1 MSILRYF
8 NKHHGWYDGKRTPF
22 GGGGGGWNP
31 VSFVTDPISD
41 ALGTSGGGGGLLG
54 GIEDLG
60 QGIGSGLAEVDKF
73 VGREVPGGWVLPAAL
88 AAAYATGYIDPTL
101 FASEA
106 AATEAAAAG
115 AGSIAT
121 EAGQT
126 AFFEALASGAT
137 SAEAV
142 QTASIIEAA
151 AGAGLSGSALTP
163 DMIAYANASA
173 DPIGSINA
181 IAGLTPEEFASYTQ
195 IIGGPSQAAGF
206 TAGQDL
212 AELMASHP
220 NLTAAQLEDIMMI
233 NYGTDPMLA
242 ADAANLAAN
251 GYDAATIDQVLGYS
265 YNASEL
271 AGTGIDAVAADSAA
285 GLNAKDVLKNL
296 SRAKSLA
303 KLLGGAG
310 SVVKAANM
318 PTQQAWQQK
327 ANQNFIT
334 APQEQFGGLYQ
345 MNQNPFTFQNPLAN
359 AVAGGKQPGVYDVS
373 GTQGQAL
380 NTTQQN
386 KIFSS
391 LLRS

>member
-1 MSILRYF
+1 MFKS
-8 NKHHGWYDGKRTPF
+8 KHSGWTFAGTRTPF
-22 GGGGGGWNP
+22 GGGGDIFSGIG
-31 VSFVTDPISD
+31 D
-41 ALGTSGGGGGLLG
+41 ALASIDPGPA
-54 GIEDLG
+54 IG
-60 QGIGSGLAEVDKF
+60 QGLAEVDKF

-142 QTASIIEAA
+142 QTASIVEAA
-151 AGAGLSGSALTP
+151 ASAGLSGSALTP

-195 IIGGPSQAAGF
+195 IIGGPSSAAGF

-212 AELMASHP
+212 AQLMASHP

-265 YNASEL
+265 YNPTEL
-271 AGTGIDAVAADSAA
+271 AGTGIESVAADSAA
-285 GLNAKDVLKNL
+285 GINAKDVLKNV
-296 SRAKSLA
+296 SRAKQLA
-303 KLLGGAG
+303 NLLGGNTG
-310 SVVKAANM
+310 SMIKAAKM
-318 PTQQAWQQK
+318 PTQQAWQQQ
-327 ANQNFIT
+327 AAQNFIT

-345 MNQNPFTFQNPLAN
+345 MNKNPFTFQNPMAN
-359 AVAGGKQPGVYDVS
+359 ALTANKPATGLDVS

-380 NTTQQN
+380 NTQQQN
-386 KIFSS
+386 QIYSS

>member
-8 NKHHGWYDGKRTPF
+8 NKHQGWHDGKRTPF
-22 GGGGGGWNP
+22 GGGSWNP
-31 VSFVTDPISD
+31 VNIVSD
-41 ALGTSGGGGGLLG
+41 AFSSVGDAFASIDPGPA
-54 GIEDLG
+54 IG
-60 QGIGSGLAEVDKF
+60 QGLAEVDKT
-73 VGREVPGGWVLPAAL
+73 VGREIPGGWVLPAAI
-88 AAAYATGYIDPTL
+88 AAAYATGYIDPSL
-101 FASEA
+101 FATEA

-142 QTASIIEAA
+142 QSASIIEAA

-212 AELMASHP
+212 AQLMQSHP
-220 NLTAAQLEDIMMI
+220 NLSAAQLEDIMMI

-265 YNASEL
+265 YNPTEL
-271 AGTGIDAVAADSAA
+271 AGTGINSVAAESAG
-285 GLNAKDVLKNL
+285 GLNAKEVLKNVA
-296 SRAKSLA
+296 RAKQLA
-303 KLLGGAG
+303 NLLGGD
-310 SVVKAANM
+310 SSKLIKASKM
-318 PTQQAWQQK
+318 PTPQAWQQQ
-327 ANQNFIT
+327 ASQNLAQAT
-334 APQEQFGGLYQ
+334 PEQFGGYYQ
-345 MNQNPFTFQNPLAN
+345 MNQNPFTFSNPLAAALKSN
-359 AVAGGKQPGVYDVS
+359 TSGLDVS
-373 GTQGQAL
+373 GTSGQAL
-380 NTTQQN
+380 NTPNQTAN
-386 KIFSS
+386 
-391 LLRS
+391 LLRMFG

>member
-8 NKHHGWYDGKRTPF
+8 NKHQGWHDGKRTPF
-22 GGGGGGWNP
+22 GGGGGSWNP
-31 VSFVTDPISD
+31 VNIVSDAVSSVSD
-41 ALGTSGGGGGLLG
+41 ALASVDPGPA
-54 GIEDLG
+54 
-60 QGIGSGLAEVDKF
+60 IGSGLAQADEF
-73 VGREVPGGWVLPAAL
+73 VNREVPGGWALPAAL

-142 QTASIIEAA
+142 QAASIIEAA

-195 IIGGPSQAAGF
+195 IIGSPTSTAGF

-212 AELMASHP
+212 AQLMQSYP
-220 NLTAAQLEDIMMI
+220 DLSAAQLEDIMMI

-271 AGTGIDAVAADSAA
+271 AGTGIESVAADSAA
-285 GLNAKDVLKNL
+285 GINAKDVLKNL

-303 KLLGGAG
+303 NLLGGDSAKLI
-310 SVVKAANM
+310 KAAKM
-318 PTQQAWQQK
+318 PTAQQWAQQAG
-327 ANQNFIT
+327 QNFAQAT
-334 APQEQFGGLYQ
+334 PEQFGGYYQ
-345 MNQNPFTFQNPLAN
+345 MNQNPFTFSNPLA
-359 AVAGGKQPGVYDVS
+359 AALKGGTSGLDVS
-373 GTQGQAL
+373 GTSGQAL
-380 NTTQQN
+380 NTQN
-386 KIFSS
+386 QTAN
-391 LLRS
+391 LLRTFA